1 MSELKSSAVS
11 SRRILQLALPII
23 LGGIAQNVILATDVI
38 FMSRVDEVALDAV
51 GIAGLFFSTVYI
63 IGLGFSTGVQIL
75 IARRHG
81 EKQHHAIGNLFDNS
95 LLFLLLSSGIL
106 WLGMEVLGPPILK
119 SLISSQAV
127 YDSAIVYLDQRAWGI
142 TFALVN
148 LAFRAFFIG
157 ISSSA
162 VITWSTIGI
171 ALANGVLNYGLI
183 FGNWGMPELGI
194 AGAAIASSLSESAG
208 LIIFLAYIFSKR
220 LQKEFSLFESWKW
233 DWPAMKQILN
243 TATPVM
249 FQYFIS
255 HAGWFL
261 FFIVIE
267 HNGERALAISVLVR
281 MIYMFQMVPF
291 WGFSAATNT
300 LVSFAIGEG
309 RNEQVI
315 PMLKKITFYALLSCL
330 PLVGLNLIAPEW
342 VLGLA
347 VDPMHV
353 ELVQDSIPTL
363 YVISAAL
370 IFFALAMTWF
380 SGVSGSGNTRTA
392 LWIET
397 GAILV
402 YLLMSYVLGIV
413 LEADVHII
421 WLTEP
426 CYFLMMGLVSFLYI
440 RSGRWKGKQI

>member
-1 MSELKSSAVS
+1 MSNAVQSTVS

-38 FMSRVDEVALDAV
+38 FMSRVDEVSLDAV

-63 IGLGFSTGVQIL
+63 IGLGFSTGVQII

-81 EKQHHAIGNLFDNS
+81 EKQHQAIGNLFDNS
-95 LLFLLLSSGIL
+95 LLFLLLTSLVL

-119 SLISSQAV
+119 SLISSEAV
-127 YDSAIVYLDQRAWGI
+127 YQSAVVYLDQRAWGI
-142 TFALVN
+142 TFAMVN

-157 ISSSA
+157 VSSSA

-171 ALANGVLNYGLI
+171 AVSNGLLNYGLI
-183 FGNWGMPELGI
+183 FGNWGMPQLGI
-194 AGAAIASSLSESAG
+194 AGAAIASSLSEIVG
-208 LIIFLAYIFSKR
+208 LCIFLAYTFGKR
-220 LQKEFSLFESWKW
+220 LNREFSLFESWKW
-233 DWPAMKQILN
+233 DWPAMRLILN

-267 HNGERALAISVLVR
+267 HNGERALAISVLIR

-300 LVSFAIGEG
+300 LVSFVIGEG
-309 RNEQVI
+309 RSDQVM
-315 PMLKKITFYALLSCL
+315 PVLKKITVYALVSCL
-330 PLVGLNLIAPEW
+330 PLVALNLIAPEW

-347 VDPMHV
+347 VDPMHA
-353 ELVQDSIPTL
+353 ELVQDAIPTL
-363 YVISAAL
+363 YVISSAL

-402 YLLMSYVLGIV
+402 YLIMAYILGMIV
-413 LEADVHII
+413 EADVHII

-426 CYFLMMGLVSFLYI
+426 FYFLVMGLVSYVYI

>member
-1 MSELKSSAVS
+1 MSNAVQSAVS

-38 FMSRVDEVALDAV
+38 FMSRVDEIALDAV

-63 IGLGFSTGVQIL
+63 IGLGFSTGVQII

-81 EKQHHAIGNLFDNS
+81 EKQHKAIGNLFDNS
-95 LLFLLLSSGIL
+95 LLFLLLTSLVL

-119 SLISSQAV
+119 SLISSEAV
-127 YDSAIVYLDQRAWGI
+127 YQSAVVYLDQRAWGI
-142 TFALVN
+142 TFAMVN

-157 ISSSA
+157 VSSSA

-171 ALANGVLNYGLI
+171 AMSNGLLNYGLI
-183 FGNWGMPELGI
+183 FGNLGMPQLGI
-194 AGAAIASSLSESAG
+194 AGAAIASSLSEIVG
-208 LIIFLAYIFSKR
+208 LCIFLAYTFGKR
-220 LQKEFSLFESWKW
+220 LNREFSLFESWKW
-233 DWPAMKQILN
+233 DWPAMRLILN

-267 HNGERALAISVLVR
+267 HNGERALAISVLIR

-300 LVSFAIGEG
+300 LVSFVIGEG
-309 RNEQVI
+309 RSDQVM
-315 PMLKKITFYALLSCL
+315 PVLKKITVYALVSCL
-330 PLVGLNLIAPEW
+330 PLVALNLIAPEW

-347 VDPMHV
+347 VDPMHA
-353 ELVQDSIPTL
+353 ELVQDAIPTL
-363 YVISAAL
+363 YVISSAL

-402 YLLMSYVLGIV
+402 YLIMAYLLGMIV
-413 LEADVHII
+413 EADVHII

-426 CYFLMMGLVSFLYI
+426 FYFLVMGLVSYVYI

>member
-1 MSELKSSAVS
+1 MSNTIQSTVS

-63 IGLGFSTGVQIL
+63 IGLGFSTGVQII

-81 EKQHHAIGNLFDNS
+81 EKQHKAIGNLFDNS
-95 LLFLLLSSGIL
+95 LLFLFLTSIVL

-119 SLISSQAV
+119 SLISSDAV
-127 YDSAIVYLDQRAWGI
+127 YQSAVVYLDQRAWGI
-142 TFALVN
+142 TFAMVN

-157 ISSSA
+157 VSSSA
-162 VITWSTIGI
+162 IIIWSTIGI
-171 ALANGVLNYGLI
+171 AVSNGLLNYGLI
-183 FGNWGMPELGI
+183 FGNWGMPQLGI
-194 AGAAIASSLSESAG
+194 AGSAIASSLSEIVG
-208 LIIFLAYIFSKR
+208 LCIFLSYTLGKR
-220 LQKEFSLFESWKW
+220 LHKAFSLFESWKW
-233 DWPAMKQILN
+233 DWPAMRLILN
-243 TATPVM
+243 TAMPVM

-267 HNGERALAISVLVR
+267 HNGERALAISVLIR

-300 LVSFAIGEG
+300 LVSFVIGEG
-309 RNEQVI
+309 RNDQVMPI
-315 PMLKKITFYALLSCL
+315 LKKITVYALVSCL
-330 PLVGLNLIAPEW
+330 PLVALNLIAPEW

-347 VDPMHV
+347 VDPMHG
-353 ELVQDSIPTL
+353 ELIQDAIPTL
-363 YVISAAL
+363 YVISSAL

-402 YLLMSYVLGIV
+402 YLIMAYILGMIV
-413 LEADVHII
+413 EADVHII

-426 CYFLMMGLVSFLYI
+426 FYFLVLGFVSYLYI